1 LVTLTLDAVEVQT
14 LELALSRLNDTMG
27 TYREQLSRIRTVRVS
42 EIDST
47 DQTLA
52 VTRAIL
58 RKLSEAVSISEDTS
72 VRLMAAE

>member
-27 TYREQLSRIRTVRVS
+27 TYREQLSRIRTVRIS